1 MLSQKNRLT
10 KNKDF
15 DLVFKKGRSIYQS
28 LFGIKILQKN
38 NNIPSR
44 FGILLST
51 KVSKKAVERNLYKRR
66 IKAILKFEQPKLKR
80 GYDCVI
86 IVFPVILGKSFQEI
100 ETGIKNSFVKLNFYD
115 QLAR

>member
-1 MLSQKNRLT
+1 MLSQRNRLT

-15 DLVFKKGRSIYQS
+15 DLVFKKGRSYYQP

-38 NNIPSR
+38 NNRFNR

-66 IKAILKFEQPKLKR
+66 IKAILNLEKPKLKV

-86 IVFPVILGKSFQEI
+86 VVFPVILGKSFQDI
-100 ETGIKNSFVKLNFYD
+100 QTGIRGSFVKLNFYD
-115 QLAR
+115 QLVR